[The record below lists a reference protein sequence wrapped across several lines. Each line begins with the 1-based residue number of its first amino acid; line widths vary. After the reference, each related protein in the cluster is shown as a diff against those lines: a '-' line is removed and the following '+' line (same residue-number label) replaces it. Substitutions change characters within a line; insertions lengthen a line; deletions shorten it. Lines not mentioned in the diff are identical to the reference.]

1 MTGLRERKKQETRQR
16 LADLATA
23 MFIERGFD
31 NVSVAEVA
39 EAAGVS
45 KVTVFNYFPRKEDL
59 FFDRTPEFAEL
70 LTSAV
75 RSRDAET
82 TPLAAIRELVL
93 GLFDARHPMAGFA
106 EAAPL
111 FWNVVLNSPALRAR
125 AREAVEELEALM
137 ATLFTEAYGAPAA
150 RLTAALTVA
159 AWRTAYLT
167 GVRRVM
173 AGERTD
179 DFLAEQRAWTVEC
192 FAAVPEPAIAGRL
205 PGPAPH
211 RPGQRP

>member
-1 MTGLRERKKQETRQR
+1 MVTGLRERKKQETRRR

-23 MFIERGFD
+23 MFVERGFD

-75 RSRDAET
+75 RSRAAGT
-82 TPLAAIRELVL
+82 TALAAVRELVL

-106 EAAPL
+106 DALPR
-111 FWNVVLNSPALRAR
+111 FWNVVVNSPALRAR
-125 AREAVEELEALM
+125 AREAVEELETLL
-137 ATLFTEAYGAPAA
+137 ATLFTESYGAADA
-150 RLTAALTVA
+150 RLTAAFTVA

-173 AGERTD
+173 AGERTA
-179 DFLAEQRAWTVEC
+179 DFLEEQRAWTAAC
-192 FAAVPEPAIAGRL
+192 LAAVPEPASRSHVT
-205 PGPAPH
+205 GPA
-211 RPGQRP
+211 R